1 MSRLLSRLRWLRRN
15 ASGVALI
22 EFAMYL
28 PVLLI
33 MGLMGVEVAHYA
45 IAVLR
50 VDRIAMTTADGAARV
65 RDSISEVDVA
75 EVFIGAKTIGSS
87 IKFGEHGRVILSN
100 LEPKTAGTPGQWIRW
115 QRCYG
120 MKSVTSSYGT
130 PVSNQTSSSMT
141 AMGPTGNQI
150 AAGGGTAVMFVEIVY
165 DYQPIVP
172 IPFIGART
180 IRDVHAFNVRQRNDQ
195 VIKTGGMS
203 NGDMMTCDKFTA

>member
-1 MSRLLSRLRWLRRN
+1 MSLRFSLLRRLRSSAR
-15 ASGVALI
+15 GVALI

-28 PVLLI
+28 PVLLTL
-33 MGLMGVEVAHYA
+33 GLMGIEVAHYA
-45 IAVLR
+45 MAVLR

-65 RDSISEVDVA
+65 RDSVSEVDVA
-75 EVFIGAKTIGSS
+75 EVFIGAKTIGQSM
-87 IKFGEHGRVILSN
+87 KFGENGRVILSS

-120 MKSVTSSYGT
+120 LKGVTSTYGT

-141 AMGPTGNQI
+141 EMGPSGNKI
-150 AAGGGTAVMFVEIVY
+150 AAGTGTAVMFVEVVY

-195 VIKTGGMS
+195 VIKSGGMA
-203 NGDMMTCDKFTA
+203 NGDRMTCDKFTA